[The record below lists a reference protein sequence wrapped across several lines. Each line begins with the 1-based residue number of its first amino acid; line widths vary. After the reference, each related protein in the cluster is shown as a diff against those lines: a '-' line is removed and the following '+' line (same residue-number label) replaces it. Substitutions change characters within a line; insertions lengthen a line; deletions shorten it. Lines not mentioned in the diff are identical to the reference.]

1 MVDDVGA
8 VDRSVQNRELFERIN
23 GGLDKERHETQL
35 DAVASL
41 ELFLVSG
48 TQRDDRAHVH
58 FVEGGELRGTGK
70 ALNQTLC
77 HTAAQTRHRNSIL
90 LAAVR
95 IGRDRFGRSRRRSRP
110 RSRNRSRRRFGSLRL
125 NRRFSCRKR
134 INLGNT
140 VSRSSTDHGLGVNAG
155 SGKNG
160 GRRRHDTRFGNGFL
174 YRCRR
179 RSSAR
184 VGRSRSAHGSI
195 GINHGDHF
203 ARNNRLTVLRS
214 NFSKLACRR
223 RRHFQHHLVGFD
235 LNENFIGGYDV
246 ARLALPFQKRRF
258 AHGFGEFGDFHLYGI
273 HSCVL
278 CVCFY
283 SFCGGFALGSQH
295 KTFDRGK
302 SRIL

>member
-1 MVDDVGA
+1 MIVGKRQIVHGTNDDFAVDHDRALLGGMNAQNGRLRRIDDGSGKHRAENAAVAHGKRAAGKFFDQQLARLSTLGKVGNFKFYFGKSFLIGVSHHGNHQTALRTDGNANVKIAVVDDVGA

-77 HTAAQTRHRNSIL
+77 HTTAQTRHRNSIL

-95 IGRDRFGRSRRRSRP
+95 IGRDRFGRRRRRSRP

-160 GRRRHDTRFGNGFL
+160 G
-174 YRCRR
+174 C
-179 RSSAR
+179 
-184 VGRSRSAHGSI
+184 
-195 GINHGDHF
+195 
-203 ARNNRLTVLRS
+203 
-214 NFSKLACRR
+214 
-223 RRHFQHHLVGFD
+223 
-235 LNENFIGGYDV
+235 
-246 ARLALPFQKRRF
+246 
-258 AHGFGEFGDFHLYGI
+258 
-273 HSCVL
+273 
-278 CVCFY
+278 
-283 SFCGGFALGSQH
+283 
-295 KTFDRGK
+295 
-302 SRIL
+302 